1 MLLMQPLSN
10 KRVAVEPHAPS
21 VRSVRTERRRFSYD
35 RARIPPGRPPAPPRL
50 AGRAHEKG
58 SCMNLAK
65 KSAHTGETFKGRLK
79 KSFGRL
85 IGNRRM
91 EAEGRGDQA
100 KGDVKQAGENIK
112 DAIKP

>member
-1 MLLMQPLSN
+1 
-10 KRVAVEPHAPS
+10 
-21 VRSVRTERRRFSYD
+21 
-35 RARIPPGRPPAPPRL
+35 
-50 AGRAHEKG
+50 
-58 SCMNLAK
+58 MNLAK

-79 KSFGRL
+79 KAFGRL

-100 KGDVKQAGENIK
+100 KGGVKEAGENIK